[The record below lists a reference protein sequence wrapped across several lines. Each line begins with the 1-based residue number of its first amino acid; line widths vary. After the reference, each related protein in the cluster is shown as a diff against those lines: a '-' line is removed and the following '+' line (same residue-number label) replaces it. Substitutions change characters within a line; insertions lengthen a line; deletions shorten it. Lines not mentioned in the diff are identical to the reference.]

1 MLFLSRSPHPSLR
14 LQGCPGHKSVAIW
27 LLCIPLLP
35 SGFHLLQVPL
45 APVLFLVSTS
55 LPFALAQFAQF
66 KPFPRVSFLPI
77 SGFCRLQQKSTELLE
92 THRRVSAGIPA
103 LFLGCLFVGRAQPC
117 LCLLASEPEVLQV
130 GLELFSSYL
139 LSNQDSCSLFR
150 LLFLSLSAQYLHA
163 DKKLMR
169 IS

>member
-1 MLFLSRSPHPSLR
+1 MLFLSRSPHPSVR

-35 SGFHLLQVPL
+35 SGFHLFQVPL
-45 APVLFLVSTS
+45 APVLLLVSTS
-55 LPFALAQFAQF
+55 LAFALAQF
-66 KPFPRVSFLPI
+66 KPFPRLSFLPI

-117 LCLLASEPEVLQV
+117 LCLLASEPEMLQV
-130 GLELFSSYL
+130 CLELFSSYL
-139 LSNQDSCSLFR
+139 LGNQDSCSLFH